1 MSVKVLGGY
10 YYGLEKLLKYVPRL
24 PKRSLKISK
33 FWFEQLWVAE
43 NPVITCWLYLGQE
56 RLTPKY
62 RLLHSGVSG
71 WTKKVKYKASRNKRC
86 FTLIQSLM
94 RYSKSHFTNTEA
106 FLTLNVI
113 THSKVNNM
121 YHRQNQILVF
131 ALDTDKTV

>member
-1 MSVKVLGGY
+1 MTDLGSKNPLQLAHSGYQDAKIFGTKVWGG
-10 YYGLEKLLKYVPRL
+10 
-24 PKRSLKISK
+24 SLD
-33 FWFEQLWVAE
+33 F
-43 NPVITCWLYLGQE
+43 NITCWLYLGQE

-113 THSKVNNM
+113 IHSKVNNM